1 MVHLERVQNERKTH
15 MLVDVASTG
24 EKLKRLR
31 RGRAL
36 TQAEL
41 AEKAGISQS
50 TVAQI
55 EGGDRPTPHPGT
67 LGKLAK
73 ALEVSPAD
81 LLDDV

>member
-1 MVHLERVQNERKTH
+1 MVYLEREQNERKTH

-36 TQAEL
+36 TQVEL
-41 AEKAGISQS
+41 AEKAGVSQS

-55 EGGDRPTPHPGT
+55 EGGDRPTPHPRT
-67 LGKLAK
+67 LGKLAE

-81 LLDDV
+81 LLDD

>member
-1 MVHLERVQNERKTH
+1 MVYLEREQNERKAH

-24 EKLKRLR
+24 EKLKRFR

-36 TQAEL
+36 TQVEL
-41 AEKAGISQS
+41 AQKAGVSQS

-67 LGKLAK
+67 LGKLAE
-73 ALEVSPAD
+73 ALGVSPAD
-81 LLDDV
+81 LLDDE

>member
-1 MVHLERVQNERKTH
+1 MVSLEREQNERKTH

-36 TQAEL
+36 TQVEL
-41 AEKAGISQS
+41 AEKAGVSQS

-81 LLDDV
+81 LLDD